1 VFCNAS
7 LFRVKLNLSALT
19 GTDKTKGGD
28 VMLEIFYKDDGQMLV
43 SQSEAD
49 LATIPYDKVIWI
61 DLFSPTGEEKRSV
74 EHFLGTTIQNRAQAE
89 EIEISSRFSETE
101 QAIFANTSFLI
112 PGPDEYTEETVSF
125 ILTDNILTTLRECP
139 LKSFTDLQRRLMAFP
154 KIYESGHIVF
164 LSILENRIDLDADM
178 VELVSKEIKQYNRK
192 VSLGEDISEEFL
204 IDINL
209 LQENTMLIRENIIDK
224 QRVISSILKS
234 ANYPQEYRS
243 RLNVLLKDISSL
255 INHTDFGFERLE
267 YLQNTVL
274 GIINLDQ
281 NKIMKVFTLVSL
293 MLMPPTL
300 IASFFGMNIQF
311 GWFIGH
317 SYWTW
322 VIVLILMGIS
332 TIVIFWIFK
341 TRKMF

>member
-1 VFCNAS
+1 
-7 LFRVKLNLSALT
+7 
-19 GTDKTKGGD
+19 
-28 VMLEIFYKDDGQMLV
+28 MIEIFYKKDGQMMV

-49 LATIPYDKVIWI
+49 FSTIPYDDVIWI
-61 DLFSPTGEEKRSV
+61 DLFSPSGPEKRAT
-74 EHFLGTTIQNRAQAE
+74 ELFLGTTIQNRAQAE

-101 QAIFANTSFLI
+101 KAIFANTSYLI
-112 PGPDEYTEETVSF
+112 PGPEEYNEETVSF
-125 ILTDNILTTLRECP
+125 ILTGNVLTTLRECP

-154 KIYESGHIVF
+154 KMYESGHVVF
-164 LSILENRIDLDADM
+164 LNILEQRIDLDADM
-178 VELVSKEIKQYNRK
+178 VELVSKEVNQYNKK

-204 IDINL
+204 IDINQ
-209 LQENTMLIRENIIDK
+209 LQDNTMLIRENIIDK

-234 ANYPQEYRS
+234 ANYPKEYQP

-322 VIVLILMGIS
+322 VIVLLLMAIS
-332 TIVIFWIFK
+332 TIAIFWVFK
-341 TRKMF
+341 KRRMF

>member
-1 VFCNAS
+1 
-7 LFRVKLNLSALT
+7 
-19 GTDKTKGGD
+19 
-28 VMLEIFYKDDGQMLV
+28 MIEIFYKKDGQMMV
-43 SQSEAD
+43 SQSETD
-49 LATIPYDKVIWI
+49 FSTITYDDVVWI
-61 DLFSPTGEEKRSV
+61 DLFSPSGEEKRAV
-74 EHFLGTTIQNRAQAE
+74 EQFLGTTIQNRAQAE

-112 PGPDEYTEETVSF
+112 PGPEEYSEETVSF
-125 ILTDNILTTLRECP
+125 ILSDNILTTLRECP
-139 LKSFTDLQRRLMAFP
+139 LKSFTDLQRRIMAYP
-154 KIYESGHIVF
+154 KIYSSGHVAF

-178 VELVSKEIKQYNRK
+178 VELVSKEITQYNKK

-204 IDINL
+204 IDINQ
-209 LQENTMLIRENIIDK
+209 LQDNTMLIRENIIDK

-234 ANYPQEYRS
+234 ANYPKEYHT

-293 MLMPPTL
+293 LLMPPTL
-300 IASFFGMNIQF
+300 IASFFGMNVQF
-311 GWFIGH
+311 GWFGTSGWSWI
-317 SYWTW
+317 
-322 VIVLILMGIS
+322 IALALMGLSILL
-332 TIVIFWIFK
+332 VFWVFK
-341 TRKMF
+341 KRRMF

>member
-1 VFCNAS
+1 MQACFVNINS
-7 LFRVKLNLSALT
+7 FRRLGRNTNGRA
-19 GTDKTKGGD
+19 
-28 VMLEIFYKDDGQMLV
+28 MIEIFYKDNGQMKV

-49 LATIPYDKVIWI
+49 FATILFDDVVWI
-61 DLFSPTGEEKRSV
+61 DLLNPSGDEKRAV
-74 EHFLGTTIQNRAQAE
+74 ESFLGTIIQNRAQAE

-101 QAIFANTSFLI
+101 KAIFANTSYLI
-112 PGPDEYTEETVSF
+112 PGPEEYNEETVSF
-125 ILTDNILTTLRECP
+125 ILTGNILTTLRECP

-154 KIYESGHIVF
+154 KMYESGHVVF
-164 LSILENRIDLDADM
+164 LNILEQRIDLDADM
-178 VELVSKEIKQYNRK
+178 VELVSKEITQYNKK

-204 IDINL
+204 IDINQ
-209 LQENTMLIRENIIDK
+209 LQDNTMLIRENIIDK

-234 ANYPQEYRS
+234 ANYPKEYQP

-322 VIVLILMGIS
+322 LIVLLLMAIS

-341 TRKMF
+341 KRRMF

>member
-1 VFCNAS
+1 
-7 LFRVKLNLSALT
+7 
-19 GTDKTKGGD
+19 
-28 VMLEIFYKDDGQMLV
+28 MIEIFYKKDGQMMV
-43 SQSEAD
+43 SQSETDFSA
-49 LATIPYDKVIWI
+49 IPYTDVVWI
-61 DLFSPTGEEKRSV
+61 DLFVPSGEEKRAV

-89 EIEISSRFSETE
+89 EIEISSRFYETE
-101 QAIFANTSFLI
+101 KAIFANTSFLT
-112 PGPDEYTEETVSF
+112 PGPDEYNEETVSF

-139 LKSFTDLQRRLMAFP
+139 LRSFTDLQRRILAFP
-154 KIYESGHIVF
+154 KMYESGHVAF
-164 LSILENRIDLDADM
+164 LSILEQRIDLDADM
-178 VELVSKEIKQYNRK
+178 VELVSKEINQYNRK
-192 VSLGEDISEEFL
+192 VSVGEDISEEFL

-234 ANYPQEYRS
+234 PKYPKEYHS
-243 RLNVLLKDISSL
+243 RLNVLLKDIASL

-300 IASFFGMNIQF
+300 IASFFGMNVSF
-311 GWFIGH
+311 GWIGI
-317 SYWTW
+317 SGWSW
-322 VIVLILMGIS
+322 IIALLLMAAS

-341 TRKMF
+341 RRKMF

>member
-1 VFCNAS
+1 
-7 LFRVKLNLSALT
+7 
-19 GTDKTKGGD
+19 
-28 VMLEIFYKDDGQMLV
+28 MIEIFYKKDGQMMV

-49 LATIPYDKVIWI
+49 FATIPYDDVIWI
-61 DLFSPTGEEKRSV
+61 DLFSPSGEEKRAV
-74 EHFLGTTIQNRAQAE
+74 EQFLGTTIQNRAQAE

-112 PGPDEYTEETVSF
+112 PGPEEYNEETVSF

-139 LKSFTDLQRRLMAFP
+139 LRSFTDLQRRLLAFP
-154 KIYESGHIVF
+154 KMYHSGHIAF
-164 LSILENRIDLDADM
+164 LSILEQRIDLDADM
-178 VELVSKEIKQYNRK
+178 VELVSKEINQYNKK

-204 IDINL
+204 VDLNQ
-209 LQENTMLIRENIIDK
+209 LQDNTMLIRENIVDK

-234 ANYPQEYRS
+234 AKYPKEYHQ

-255 INHTDFGFERLE
+255 INHTNFSFERLE

-274 GIINLDQ
+274 GIISLDQ

-300 IASFFGMNIQF
+300 IASFFGMNVRF
-311 GWFIGH
+311 GWIGT
-317 SYWTW
+317 SCWSW
-322 VIVLILMGIS
+322 IIALILMAAS
-332 TIVIFWIFK
+332 TLVIFWIFK
-341 TRKMF
+341 RRNMF

>member
-1 VFCNAS
+1 
-7 LFRVKLNLSALT
+7 
-19 GTDKTKGGD
+19 
-28 VMLEIFYKDDGQMLV
+28 MIEIFYKKDGQMMV

-49 LATIPYDKVIWI
+49 FAKIPYENVIWI
-61 DLFSPTGEEKRSV
+61 DLYSPSGEEKRAT

-101 QAIFANTSFLI
+101 HAIFANTSFLI
-112 PGPDEYTEETVSF
+112 PGPEEYNEETVSF

-139 LKSFTDLQRRLMAFP
+139 LRSFTDLQRRLLAFP
-154 KIYESGHIVF
+154 TMYSSGHVAF
-164 LSILENRIDLDADM
+164 LSILEQRIDLDADM
-178 VELVSKEIKQYNRK
+178 VEIGSKEITQFTKK
-192 VSLGEDISEEFL
+192 ISLGEDISEEFL
-204 IDINL
+204 IDINQ
-209 LQENTMLIRENIIDK
+209 LQDNTMLIRENIVDK
-224 QRVISSILKS
+224 QRVISGILKS
-234 ANYPQEYRS
+234 AKYPKEYQS

-300 IASFFGMNIQF
+300 IASFFGMNVQF
-311 GWFIGH
+311 GWFGTCRW
-317 SYWTW
+317 SW
-322 VIVLILMGIS
+322 LIALGLMGIS
-332 TIVIFWIFK
+332 TIVVFWVFK
-341 TRKMF
+341 KRRMF

>member
-1 VFCNAS
+1 
-7 LFRVKLNLSALT
+7 
-19 GTDKTKGGD
+19 
-28 VMLEIFYKDDGQMLV
+28 MIEIFYKKDGQMMV

-49 LATIPYDKVIWI
+49 FATIPYDDVIWI
-61 DLFSPTGEEKRSV
+61 DLFSPSGEEKRSV
-74 EHFLGTTIQNRAQAE
+74 EQFLGTTIQNRAQAE

-112 PGPDEYTEETVSF
+112 PGPEEYNEETVSF

-139 LKSFTDLQRRLMAFP
+139 LRSFTDLQRRLLAFP
-154 KIYESGHIVF
+154 KMYHSGHIAF
-164 LSILENRIDLDADM
+164 LSILEQRIDLDADM
-178 VELVSKEIKQYNRK
+178 VELVSKEINQYNKK

-204 IDINL
+204 VDLNQ
-209 LQENTMLIRENIIDK
+209 LQDNTMLIRENIVDK

-234 ANYPQEYRS
+234 AKYPKEYHQ

-255 INHTDFGFERLE
+255 INHTNFSFERLE

-274 GIINLDQ
+274 GIISLDQ

-300 IASFFGMNIQF
+300 IASFFGMNVRF
-311 GWFIGH
+311 GWIGT
-317 SYWTW
+317 SCWSW
-322 VIVLILMGIS
+322 VIALALMTIS
-332 TIVIFWIFK
+332 TLVIFWIFK
-341 TRKMF
+341 RRNMF